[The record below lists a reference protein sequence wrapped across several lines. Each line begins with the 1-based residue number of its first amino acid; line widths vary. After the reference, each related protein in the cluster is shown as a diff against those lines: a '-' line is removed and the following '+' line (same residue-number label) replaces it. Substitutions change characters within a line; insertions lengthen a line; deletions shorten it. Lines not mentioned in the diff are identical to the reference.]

1 MQKRKNKTKYNR
13 LLTKVTFINNLVLL
27 KDAAGMS
34 HAEFDSVLGLTKNA
48 FSVIANNCS
57 ISPKRM
63 EHIAAAIG
71 VSVDE
76 LASPTYTVN
85 IKDNAAKFLATI
97 KARAEQGVEPATY
110 HQGRLPDIDIGIEPP
125 IGGTA
130 EAKAMGKRLKL
141 YRVDC
146 GFTQREFTEFIGISP
161 ATYSRTE
168 TGSHTAKQSVIKA
181 IADATGLSID
191 FILHGNP

>member
-27 KDAAGMS
+27 KDMAGMS
-34 HAEFDSVLGLTKNA
+34 HSEFDSALGLKPHA

-57 ISPKRM
+57 ISVKRM
-63 EHIAAAIG
+63 EHIADAIG

-76 LASPTYTVN
+76 LSSPKYMVN
-85 IKDNAAKFLATI
+85 IQDNAAKFLATI
-97 KARAEQGVEPATY
+97 QTRAEQGVEPATY
-110 HQGRLPDIDIGIEPP
+110 HRASMPDIDLGIEPP
-125 IGGTA
+125 IGGTV
-130 EAKAMGKRLKL
+130 EARAMGKRLKL